1 MNELELKTIKLEPA
15 KIEFNKDSILDEL
28 NETLQKYEN
37 LVFTEDNTTE
47 IRKVLADLRKGKTAA
62 DEFRK
67 SKKKEAIAPVT
78 AFEKEVKEIV
88 QKFDDVIDPINEQLQ
103 TFETE
108 RKEKKRVKVEE
119 IIANSVNEF
128 NLEQKYADQLTVLD
142 EYLAKS
148 VTNNR
153 IKEMIDFRAQQLLS
167 EQDKEK
173 SDRDMIE
180 TFVKLKNSE
189 HGLNL
194 SIESYLSQLE
204 YKDTSA
210 VKNTIESDAKS
221 AAERREQELQKLSEE
236 VHKDDEFEQLPVS
249 SSPSSSSIDDV
260 PFEPE
265 VEENLSQNNIID
277 DLPFGDVSEEIER
290 SIMLAIAAT
299 ESELN
304 IIKAFLDGQGIYW
317 EVVSNEPI

>member
-28 NETLQKYEN
+28 NETLKKYEN

-78 AFEKEVKEIV
+78 AFEKEVKEVV
-88 QKFDDVIDPINEQLQ
+88 QKFDNVINPINEQLQ
-103 TFETE
+103 EFETE

-173 SDRDMIE
+173 SDIEMIE

-194 SIESYLSQLE
+194 SVESYLSQLE
-204 YKDTSA
+204 YKDTGA
-210 VKNTIESDAKS
+210 VKNTIESDSES
-221 AAERREQELQKLSEE
+221 AVERRDRDLIEQSEKRQKEEQVQKEMETVSEIAF
-236 VHKDDEFEQLPVS
+236 DN
-249 SSPSSSSIDDV
+249 V

-265 VEENLSQNNIID
+265 IEENLSQNNIID
-277 DLPFGDVSEEIER
+277 DLPFGDVSEEVER

-304 IIKAFLDGQGIYW
+304 IIKSLLDGQGIYW

>member
-28 NETLQKYEN
+28 NETLKKYEN

-88 QKFDDVIDPINEQLQ
+88 QKFDGVINPINEQLQ
-103 TFETE
+103 AFETE

-119 IIANSVNEF
+119 IIAKYVNEF

-173 SDRDMIE
+173 SDKEMIE

-189 HGLNL
+189 HSLNL
-194 SIESYLSQLE
+194 SVESYLSQLE
-204 YKDTSA
+204 YKDTVA
-210 VKNTIESDAKS
+210 VKNTIESDAES
-221 AAERREQELQKLSEE
+221 AVERRDRDLIEQSEKKQKEERVQKEMETMSEIA
-236 VHKDDEFEQLPVS
+236 FGN
-249 SSPSSSSIDDV
+249 V

-265 VEENLSQNNIID
+265 VEENLSQDNIID
-277 DLPFGDVSEEIER
+277 DLPFGDVSGEMER
-290 SIMLAIAAT
+290 GITMAIAAT

-304 IIKAFLDGQGIYW
+304 VVKAFLDGQGIYW
-317 EVVSNEPI
+317 EVISNEPI

>member
-28 NETLQKYEN
+28 NETLKKYEN

-88 QKFDDVIDPINEQLQ
+88 QKFDGVINPINEQLQ
-103 TFETE
+103 AFETE

-194 SIESYLSQLE
+194 SVESYLSQLE
-204 YKDTSA
+204 YKDTGA
-210 VKNTIESDAKS
+210 VKNTIESDSGS
-221 AAERREQELQKLSEE
+221 AVERRDRDLIEQSEKRQKEEQVQKEMETVSEIAF
-236 VHKDDEFEQLPVS
+236 DN
-249 SSPSSSSIDDV
+249 V

-290 SIMLAIAAT
+290 NITMGIAAT

>member
-28 NETLQKYEN
+28 NETLKKYEN

-88 QKFDDVIDPINEQLQ
+88 QKFDGVINPINEQLQ
-103 TFETE
+103 AFETE

-173 SDRDMIE
+173 SDKEMIE

-189 HGLNL
+189 HSLNL
-194 SIESYLSQLE
+194 SVESYLSQLE
-204 YKDTSA
+204 YKDTVA
-210 VKNTIESDAKS
+210 VKNTIESDAES
-221 AAERREQELQKLSEE
+221 AVERRDRDLIEQSEKKQKEERVQKEMETMSEIA
-236 VHKDDEFEQLPVS
+236 FGN
-249 SSPSSSSIDDV
+249 V

-265 VEENLSQNNIID
+265 VEENLSQDNIID
-277 DLPFGDVSEEIER
+277 DLPFGDVSGEMER
-290 SIMLAIAAT
+290 GITMAIAAT

-304 IIKAFLDGQGIYW
+304 VVKAFLDGQGIYW
-317 EVVSNEPI
+317 EVISNEPI